1 VPAEQLEQAL
11 APDAE
16 NEPAAQLKQ
25 LEPPDPAW

>member
-16 NEPAAQLKQ
+16 NDPAPQLAQV
-25 LEPPDPAW
+25 EPPDAAW

>member
-16 NEPAAQLKQ
+16 KVPAKQAKQ
-25 LEPPDPAW
+25 LEPPDAAW